1 MLVLLIYLNNIFKY
15 WHIKEGKFFT
25 TLENSYILF
34 YIENIYIYQTLK
46 R

>member
-1 MLVLLIYLNNIFKY
+1 MLALLIYLNNIFKY
-15 WHIKEGKFFT
+15 WHIKQGNFFYN
-25 TLENSYILF
+25 LENIYIMF